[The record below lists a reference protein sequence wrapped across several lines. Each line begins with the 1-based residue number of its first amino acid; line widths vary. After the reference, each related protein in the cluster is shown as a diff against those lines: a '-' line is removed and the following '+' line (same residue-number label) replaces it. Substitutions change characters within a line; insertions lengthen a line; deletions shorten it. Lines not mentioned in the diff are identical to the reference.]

1 MEKIKIN
8 VNWGKEKYI
17 IKLIS
22 NWIIPIVISIILAFL
37 INKVIVF
44 KIKLPSESMAPTLN
58 IGDELFASR
67 IYDPGDLER
76 GDLVV
81 FNFEHKEKLYIKRL
95 IGLPND
101 EIIIENGIVSI
112 NGEILIENYIENQEE
127 FNGEYKVPSGK
138 YFLLGDNRS
147 NSFDS
152 RYWENPYIDFKYI
165 RGKVVVRVYP
175 FNDIGFVE

>member
-1 MEKIKIN
+1 MN

-17 IKLIS
+17 IKLIL

-81 FNFEHKEKLYIKRL
+81 FNFEHKEKLYITKYVNSLSHNFYR
-95 IGLPND
+95 
-101 EIIIENGIVSI
+101 I
-112 NGEILIENYIENQEE
+112 NTI
-127 FNGEYKVPSGK
+127 
-138 YFLLGDNRS
+138 
-147 NSFDS
+147 
-152 RYWENPYIDFKYI
+152 
-165 RGKVVVRVYP
+165 
-175 FNDIGFVE
+175 

>member
-1 MEKIKIN
+1 M
-8 VNWGKEKYI
+8 
-17 IKLIS
+17 
-22 NWIIPIVISIILAFL
+22 
-37 INKVIVF
+37 
-44 KIKLPSESMAPTLN
+44 
-58 IGDELFASR
+58 
-67 IYDPGDLER
+67 
-76 GDLVV
+76 
-81 FNFEHKEKLYIKRL
+81 IKRL

-127 FNGEYKVPSGK
+127 FNGEYKVLSGK
-138 YFLLGDNRS
+138 YFFLGDNRS